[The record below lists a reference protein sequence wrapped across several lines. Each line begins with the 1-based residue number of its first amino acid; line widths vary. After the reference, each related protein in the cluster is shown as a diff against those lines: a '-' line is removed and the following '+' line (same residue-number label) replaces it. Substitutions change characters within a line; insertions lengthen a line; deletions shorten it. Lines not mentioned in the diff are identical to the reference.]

1 MNQFNKNYLKR
12 FKNKG
17 KEGLL
22 FLLLIVGV
30 FVACQGA
37 LEEGNPFGPS
47 TSTVRIIPSTVN
59 VAKAGNLTFT
69 TLGGTT
75 PFSWNISTT
84 GIGNIVADTG
94 VFTALAIA
102 GTATVTVTDAV
113 GDTATASVTVLPN
126 NLVIVPGSSTLS
138 VAGDEVFTATLTGPS
153 GLAQAS
159 IANDATSSTFTIPT
173 LAVAAGVVTVTFT
186 LPNGT
191 QGDQTLTVTITDSEN
206 GDVGT
211 AKLTILN
218 DGT

>member
-1 MNQFNKNYLKR
+1 MYNSNENSKKR
-12 FKNKG
+12 FKYKG

-22 FLLLIVGV
+22 LLLLIVGV

-47 TSTVRIIPSTVN
+47 TSAVRVIPSSVN
-59 VAKAGNLTFT
+59 VAKGGNLTFT

-75 PFSWNISTT
+75 PFSWNLAAT
-84 GIGNIVADTG
+84 GIGNIVAGTG
-94 VFTALAIA
+94 VFTATQIA
-102 GTATVTVTDAV
+102 GTAVVTVTDAV

-126 NLVIVPGSSTLS
+126 NLVIAPGSSTLS
-138 VAGDEVFTATLTGPS
+138 VAGNEIFTATLTGPT

-159 IANDATSSTFTIPT
+159 IANDATTSTFTLPT
-173 LAVAAGVVTVTFT
+173 LTVAAGVVTVAFT

-191 QGDQTLTVTITDSEN
+191 QGDQTLTLTITDSEN

-218 DGT
+218 DGS

>member
-1 MNQFNKNYLKR
+1 MINFNKNYMQR

-47 TSTVRIIPSTVN
+47 TSAVRIIPSTTN
-59 VAKAGNLTFT
+59 VAKGANLTFT
-69 TLGGTT
+69 TLGGTN
-75 PFSWNISTT
+75 PFAWNLATT
-84 GIGNIVADTG
+84 SIGNIIADTG
-94 VFTALAIA
+94 VFTATQTA
-102 GTATVTVTDAV
+102 GTATITVTDAV
-113 GDTATASVTVLPN
+113 GDTATASVTVLPDL
-126 NLVIVPGSSTLS
+126 LVIVPGSSTQS
-138 VAGDEVFTATLTGPS
+138 VAGDEIFTATLTGPS
-153 GLAQAS
+153 ALATAT
-159 IANDATSSTFTIPT
+159 IANDSSTSTFTIPT

-211 AKLTILN
+211 AKLTIIN